1 MKLRW
6 GLRDGRFVAD
16 TRTGFAASV
25 RLAELPSVA
34 WIAHLAFDGERVHE
48 GEYAS
53 LKKAKRAIT
62 KAMKRAIELRPTREA

>member
-6 GLRDGRFVAD
+6 ELREGRFVAG
-16 TRTGFAASV
+16 TRTGFAAGI

-34 WIAHLAFDGERVHE
+34 WLTHLALDGTVVHE

-62 KAMKRAIELRPTREA
+62 KAMKRAIELRPTRET